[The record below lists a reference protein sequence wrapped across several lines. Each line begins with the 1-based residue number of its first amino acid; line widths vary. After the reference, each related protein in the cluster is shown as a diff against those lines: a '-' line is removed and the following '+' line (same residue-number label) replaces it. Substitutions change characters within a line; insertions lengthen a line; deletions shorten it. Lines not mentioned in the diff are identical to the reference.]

1 MSSKRLLLL
10 IPALAVYVNGFSQGC
25 NGVFSGQIHDQA
37 NQPIIGAAIMLEPTQ
52 AGQMTDLQGNFRFTG
67 LCFGSYKVKVRY
79 LGYEDLEFDLQ
90 VDGEVHR
97 VIHLEEGATQ
107 LNEVV
112 IHHHDEAQTEH
123 AQNYVELDEK
133 QLEKNAGKSL
143 GESLKDVAGVNT
155 IQSGPGIFKPV
166 IHGVHSQRV
175 LMLNYGVRQEGQGWG
190 AEHAPEIDPF
200 IASDIVVIKDASAIK
215 FGSDAIGGVVVVN
228 PPELPETANLGG
240 TFNTVLQSNGK
251 SATVSGMLE
260 GGIAGHDGWG
270 WRIQGSGKKTGDFR
284 TPDYYLTN
292 TGIREANFS
301 AAAGYH
307 KETKG
312 FDVFFSHFQTK
323 MGVLKGT
330 SISNLDDLVAAM
342 ERDVPEYTRGFSY
355 GIGEP
360 RQDVSHNLLKVNGH
374 VRTAQGDWT
383 LQYGFQTDH
392 RREFDVRI
400 GQRSDIPSMNLEL
413 DTHTLDGEWETLHS
427 EKRTISVGIN
437 TLFQQ
442 NKNIPGTQRIPF
454 IPNFN
459 NASAGLFGVTKLY
472 LNDWTLDLGAR
483 YDFRH
488 YAVKG
493 YDYKNAYYS
502 TSLDF
507 HNVSATAGASIQV
520 GANQTLNLN
529 VSSAWRPPNV
539 AELYSVG
546 THQSA
551 AAIEYGLLLND
562 TTNEVMDVSE
572 VHFRTEQAVKF
583 VMSYERRWKNFTLD
597 VSPYINDIF
606 NYIYL
611 RPVGITRN
619 VRGVYPYFRYAQT
632 NALFVGAD
640 VTGAWQA
647 AKNLKVV
654 PKISLL
660 RAGDVTHDD
669 YLSLIPPNKYQLTLR
684 YERPTFASFRNF
696 YLESSA
702 TYVAHQTR
710 APKVISVRQIKESR
724 EQDVAFNP
732 DDVNFDFMAAPPGYF
747 LWNISAGIAL
757 KRKSVQY
764 DFRVESQNTLNTAYR
779 EYTNRFHY
787 YADELGR
794 NVVLALKVIF

>member
-1 MSSKRLLLL
+1 MHSKRLILL
-10 IPALAVYVNGFSQGC
+10 IPALALYISGFPQAC
-25 NGVFSGQIHDQA
+25 NGVFSGQIHDQS
-37 NQPIIGAAIMLEPTQ
+37 NQPIIGAAIMLMPTQ

-67 LCFGSYKVKVRY
+67 LCYGTYKVKVQY
-79 LGYEDLEFDLQ
+79 LGYENLEFDLQ
-90 VDGEVHR
+90 VNGEVHR
-97 VIHLEEGATQ
+97 IIHLEEGATQ

-112 IHHHDEAQTEH
+112 IHHHDEVQTEH
-123 AQNYVELDEK
+123 AQNYVELNEK
-133 QLEKNAGKSL
+133 QLEENAGKSL
-143 GESLKDVAGVNT
+143 GESLKDIAGVNT

-175 LMLNYGVRQEGQGWG
+175 LMLNYGIRQEGQGWG

-215 FGSDAIGGVVVVN
+215 FGSDAIGGVIIVN
-228 PPELPETANLGG
+228 PPELPERAEPGG
-240 TFNTVLQSNGK
+240 TFNTVLQSNGR

-260 GGIAGHDGWG
+260 GGIKGHDGWG
-270 WRIQGSGKKTGDFR
+270 WRIQGSGKKAGDFQ
-284 TPDYYLTN
+284 TPNYYLTN

-312 FDVFFSHFQTK
+312 FDVFFSHFQTE

-355 GIGEP
+355 SLGEP
-360 RQDVSHNLLKVNGH
+360 RQDVAHNLLKVNGH
-374 VRTAQGDWT
+374 VRTRTGDWT
-383 LQYGFQTDH
+383 VKYGFQTDH

-400 GQRSDIPSMNLEL
+400 GQRSDIPSMNLQL
-413 DTHTLDGEWETLHS
+413 NTQTLDGEWETLHS

-459 NASAGLFGVTKLY
+459 NASAGVFGVTKLY
-472 LNDWTLDLGAR
+472 LDDWTLDLGAR

-493 YDYKNAYYS
+493 YDYKNTYYG
-502 TSLDF
+502 TSFDF
-507 HNVSATAGASIQV
+507 HNVSATAGASIQA
-520 GANQTLNLN
+520 GRNQTLNLN
-529 VSSAWRPPNV
+529 ISSSWRPPHV

-551 AAIEYGLLLND
+551 AAIEYGLLVND
-562 TTNEVMDVSE
+562 STNEVMDIDQI
-572 VHFRTEQAVKF
+572 HFRTEQAVKF
-583 VMSYERRWKNFTLD
+583 VTSYEKRWQNFTLD
-597 VSPYINDIF
+597 LSPYVNDIF

-611 RPVGITRN
+611 RPVGITKN
-619 VRGVYPYFRYAQT
+619 IRGVYPYFRYAQT
-632 NALFVGAD
+632 NALFLGAD

-647 AKNLKVV
+647 TKTLKVI

-660 RAGDVTHDD
+660 RASDQTNND
-669 YLSLIPPNKYQLTLR
+669 YLSFIPSNKYEVILR
-684 YERPTFASFRNF
+684 YERPTLASFRNF
-696 YLESSA
+696 YIESRA
-702 TYVAHQTR
+702 TYVAKQRR
-710 APKVISVRQIKESR
+710 APKVITVRQIKDAQD
-724 EQDVAFNP
+724 QDVAFNAEGS
-732 DDVNFDFMAAPPGYF
+732 NFDFMTAPEGYF
-747 LWNISAGIAL
+747 LWDLSAGIAI
-757 KRKSVQY
+757 KGKNVQY
-764 DFRVESQNTLNTAYR
+764 DFRVASQNTLNQAYR

-794 NVVLALKVIF
+794 NIVLAFKCIF